1 MNDDNNP
8 FPLKKRGLYFP
19 FFHLLPDL
27 LLCVAA
33 VLECNYVTCTRII
46 FVYTRLKSIADVT
59 NVLIGKSLT
68 AFECFP

>member
-1 MNDDNNP
+1 MMTITP
-8 FPLKKRGLYFP
+8 FPSRKGGYISL
-19 FFHLLPDL
+19 FFYLLPDL